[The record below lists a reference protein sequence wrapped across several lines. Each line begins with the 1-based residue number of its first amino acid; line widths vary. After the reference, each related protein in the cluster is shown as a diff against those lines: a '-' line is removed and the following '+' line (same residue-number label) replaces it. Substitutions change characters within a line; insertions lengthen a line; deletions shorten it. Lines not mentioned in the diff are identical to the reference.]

1 VLIDVTLTAAG
12 RIRSMSD
19 YTIVN
24 IRESE
29 DFAPKFGMP
38 SELKAHFPRQELD
51 CKIGAVGLERLA
63 PGFRTPFGHKHK
75 QQEELYV
82 IVAGSGRVK
91 LDDEILDVRQW
102 DVIRVAPETMRNF
115 EAGPDGLELIA
126 FGAPIAEDS
135 DGEIVPGWWTD

>member
-1 VLIDVTLTAAG
+1 MAG
-12 RIRSMSD
+12 

-38 SELKAHFPRQELD
+38 AELEAHFPRKELD

-63 PGFRTPFGHKHK
+63 PGFRTPFGHRHER
-75 QQEELYV
+75 QEELYV
-82 IVAGSGRVK
+82 IVAGSGSVK
-91 LDDEILDVRQW
+91 LDEEIVPVRQW

-115 EAGPDGLELIA
+115 EAGPEGLEVLA
-126 FGAPIAEDS
+126 FGAPISDEN
-135 DGEIVPGWWTD
+135 DGEIVPGWWAD

>member
-1 VLIDVTLTAAG
+1 
-12 RIRSMSD
+12 MSD

-38 SELKAHFPRQELD
+38 SGLNAHFPKKELG

-75 QQEELYV
+75 EQEELYV
-82 IVAGSGRVK
+82 IVAGGGRVK

-102 DVIRVAPETMRNF
+102 DVIRVAPGTMRNF
-115 EAGPDGLELIA
+115 EAGPDGLEVLA
-126 FGAPIAEDS
+126 FGAPIAEES
-135 DGEIVPGWWTD
+135 DGEIVPGWWSD